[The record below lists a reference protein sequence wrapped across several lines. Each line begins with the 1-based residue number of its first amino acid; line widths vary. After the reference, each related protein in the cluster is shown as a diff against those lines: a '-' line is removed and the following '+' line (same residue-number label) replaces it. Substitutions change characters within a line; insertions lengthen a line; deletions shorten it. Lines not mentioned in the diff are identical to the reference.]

1 MTIEDNKKIA
11 NQFLQAWNA
20 GGEDQVDGLA
30 HPEITVQYTHWGE
43 LVKGVDRF
51 KDILRQTH
59 HSFPD
64 LQITLD
70 RMVAEGER
78 VVVWWTYV
86 GTHQREVLFGV
97 EPSGKRVKVSGIT
110 EYRIINGQV
119 MEERGIVD
127 NLGLMMQ
134 LQEG

>member
-1 MTIEDNKKIA
+1 VE
-11 NQFLQAWNA
+11 
-20 GGEDQVDGLA
+20 
-30 HPEITVQYTHWGE
+30 
-43 LVKGVDRF
+43 GVDRF

-119 MEERGIVD
+119 IEERGIVD